1 MATTVQMNDLIAG
14 SDRVRAAYTRTG
26 LRNCGS
32 RRAEEATSTH
42 PASRRTLGILMLSRL
57 ALRAGTG
64 AVACRIRSRQARF
77 AHRRIRA
84 PRDGVRRARGARHAR
99 GVARRTTSL
108 VVEPRPTRPE
118 HRRAARPG
126 VWAPATRVA
135 ALTRRHTGH
144 ARKFPRRARRTHRT
158 PRHVGRRP
166 LSAGDAARTERH
178 SLDSIVRA
186 RPAWLRSSR
195 RPWAEMALETDT
207 LARERGE
214 VVPRTEVA
222 GVAPLLGQAAVG
234 EVEASLDGAL
244 RRPADRRH
252 ATVAAESHPKQLRGL
267 VSSTERHDCGAV
279 QGFIRVEHGLGE
291 SKDGGG
297 NVDRSAQGQQRV
309 ARG

>member
-1 MATTVQMNDLIAG
+1 MRRRKLGARYARRRGVLPRDHIVCALQTRDRMRRSKRGPEARRRLDAVIAAGGASSVGVG
-14 SDRVRAAYTRTG
+14 STRTG

-244 RRPADRRH
+244 RRPGAWT
-252 ATVAAESHPKQLRGL
+252 AHP
-267 VSSTERHDCGAV
+267 
-279 QGFIRVEHGLGE
+279 
-291 SKDGGG
+291 
-297 NVDRSAQGQQRV
+297 
-309 ARG
+309 